1 MFSKFILNKVCED
14 IMYFDSLNKLESEF
28 LISFIKSN
36 IDNLAICTEV
46 HPSLSEETVSLTFS
60 THTPIIGLF
69 YRNDVLYHIS
79 YDLVKMVSFNTNCY
93 NTLCELVLK
102 ANESLKLD
110 SPSSPNIKVVFNDL
124 NLDGLFY
131 LNTRELSVFMFDRV
145 SIVVKDFL
153 DYYCKDLYSKFVIV
167 FGEKSLND
175 DNFFEILEQE
185 LFYNYSELFKIKL
198 VI

>member
-79 YDLVKMVSFNTNCY
+79 YDLVKMVNFNTDCY

-110 SPSSPNIKVVFNDL
+110 SHSSPNIKVVFNDL